1 MRTAIMHFNRYLSQP
16 AIPLP
21 NAATRRELLRKAL
34 DRLLIAASCA
44 GRVAILLF
52 FMCLYM

>member
-44 GRVAILLF
+44 GLVAILLF